1 MRSKLVVL
9 AECTFLIAASV
20 RAADQTVVGAG
31 NGLAER
37 IAAGS
42 AFVQSAKEQL
52 LDNAAQIQ
60 DQNLRS
66 ATLDAINNPNTC
78 VVHREG
84 ITDAVKNTIVQNLLN
99 AGLVNPVDAASITG
113 GVKAGVFPPIL
124 DEGASCPHLPLSF
137 NAAPGSSFHGHH
149 SYPGGLPVHEANNDQ
164 SDINFAGLY
173 RGSYGTNGPHNL
185 PVVSGEQQF
194 GFFSFFLPQQSDL
207 LINQDTIL
215 AAPMWHDWGKTMVFQ
230 WNADGSEFTE
240 LNFGGSGTNDAW
252 GTPGDSRTG
261 GHHMISIA
269 ESMARGMSPE
279 FVITQASAHSAPT
292 SGNEYKVVNW
302 LHAAAIMVQID
313 PVAKGYLTRDSQGRL
328 RLPAVR
334 QLGNGVN
341 LTSSLSTGN
350 LLVEYALHNLSD
362 SDFNLSGPAI
372 TTAETVL
379 AAVAGTFGFNPN
391 AADLTQYNTKFRN
404 VVLSQLSAERLLIIY
419 GNAGLPGVTAEL
431 QKLRQL
437 GII

>member
-1 MRSKLVVL
+1 MNSKLITL
-9 AECTFLIAASV
+9 AACMLLMAAFV

-31 NGLAER
+31 NATAEK

-42 AFVQSAKEQL
+42 AFVQSAKVQL
-52 LDNAAQIQ
+52 LENAAQIQ
-60 DQNLRS
+60 DLNIRLT
-66 ATLDAINNPNTC
+66 TLDAINNPNTC
-78 VVHREG
+78 VTHRVG
-84 ITDAVKNTIVQNLLN
+84 VTDAVKNKIVLALEN
-99 AGLVNPVDAASITG
+99 AALVNPADAATITG
-113 GVKAGVFPPIL
+113 GVKAGVFPPIR
-124 DEGASCPHLPLSF
+124 DEGTNCPHLPLSF

-185 PVVSGEQQF
+185 PVVSGEQP
-194 GFFSFFLPQQSDL
+194 GFSGFFLPQQPDL
-207 LINQDTIL
+207 FINQDVIL
-215 AAPMWHDWGKTMVFQ
+215 AAPMWHDWGKTLVFQ

-240 LNFGGSGTNDAW
+240 LNFGGTGTNDAW

-261 GHHMISIA
+261 GHHIISIA
-269 ESMARGMSPE
+269 ESMKRGLSPE
-279 FVITQASAHSAPT
+279 LVITQASAHSAPT

-302 LHAAAIMVQID
+302 LHAAAIIAQID

-341 LTSSLSTGN
+341 LTSSLATEN

-362 SDFNLSGPAI
+362 SDFNLSAPAI

-391 AADLTQYNTKFRN
+391 AADLTQYNTRFRN

-419 GNAGLPGVTAEL
+419 GNAGLLGVTAEL

>member
-1 MRSKLVVL
+1 MSSKLLTLVG
-9 AECTFLIAASV
+9 CTLLITASLQ
-20 RAADQTVVGAG
+20 AADQTQVGAG
-31 NGLAER
+31 NALAEQ

-42 AFVQSAKEQL
+42 SFVRSAKERL
-52 LDNAAQIQ
+52 LENGAQIK
-60 DQNLRS
+60 DQNLRLT
-66 ATLDAINNPNTC
+66 TLDAINNPNTC
-78 VVHREG
+78 VTHRVG
-84 ITDAVKNTIVQNLLN
+84 ITDAVKNTILQNLET
-99 AGLVNPVDAASITG
+99 AALVNPADASAISG

-124 DEGASCPHLPLSF
+124 NEGTNCPHLPLSF
-137 NAAPGSSFHGHH
+137 NAAPGSAFHGHH

-173 RGSYGTNGPHNL
+173 RGSYGTNGLHNL
-185 PVVSGEQQF
+185 PVVSGEQLSL
-194 GFFSFFLPQQSDL
+194 FSFFPQQQPDL
-207 LINQDTIL
+207 FINQDVIL
-215 AAPMWHDWGKTMVFQ
+215 AAPMWHDWGKTLVFQ
-230 WNADGSEFTE
+230 WNGDGSEFTE
-240 LNFGGSGTNDAW
+240 LNFGGTGTNDAW
-252 GTPGDSRTG
+252 GAPGDSRTG
-261 GHHMISIA
+261 GHHIISIA
-269 ESMARGMSPE
+269 ESMKRRLSPE
-279 FVITQASAHSAPT
+279 LVITQASAHSAPT

-302 LHAAAIMVQID
+302 LNAAAIMAQID

-341 LTSSLSTGN
+341 LTSSLSTEN

-362 SDFNLSGPAI
+362 SDFNLSGPAV

-379 AAVAGTFGFNPN
+379 AAVAGMFGYNPN
-391 AADLTQYNTKFRN
+391 AADLTQYNTRFRN

-431 QKLRQL
+431 QKLHQL